1 MPMSRRPPSQNGAG
15 EDAHTHTVPV
25 AREEAEILRREVE
38 KARVEVSTHVRER
51 EEIVEQDL
59 RHDEVDIERV
69 TVNREVDGPLDTRQD
84 GDCMVIPVV
93 EEVLVVQKR
102 WMLKEEIRIR
112 RRSVAS
118 PHRERVRL
126 RSEEVSVERKAAP
139 ENDR

>member
-1 MPMSRRPPSQNGAG
+1 MPMSTRPPPQDGAG
-15 EDAHTHTVPV
+15 EDAHTIPV
-25 AREEAEILRREVE
+25 AREEAEILKRKVE
-38 KARVEVSTHVRER
+38 KARVEVSTHLRER

-69 TVNREVDGPLDTRQD
+69 TVNREVDGPLDTRQE

-126 RSEEVSVERKAAP
+126 RSEEVSVERKTAP
-139 ENDR
+139 EDDQ

>member
-1 MPMSRRPPSQNGAG
+1 MPMSTRPPPQDGAG
-15 EDAHTHTVPV
+15 ENANTIPV
-25 AREEAEILRREVE
+25 AREDAEILKRKVE
-38 KARVEVSTHVRER
+38 KARVAVNTHVRER
-51 EEIVEQDL
+51 EEIVEEDL

-69 TVNREVDGPLDTRQD
+69 TVDREVDGPLDTRQE

-112 RRSVAS
+112 RRSVTT

-126 RSEEVSVERKAAP
+126 RSEEVSVERKTAA
-139 ENDR
+139 EDDQ